1 MQQLILNSKH
11 VLVFEPSVSKIRI
24 VVLED
29 GIESVCRKETLK
41 NLKRFLTSKETKI
54 FKGRLQLHK
63 INDAIEII
71 VKDKPIAIISSAS
84 LEKILNNLQ

>member
-11 VLVFEPSVSKIRI
+11 VLVFEPSGKKIRLVI
-24 VVLED
+24 TEADEEL
-29 GIESVCRKETLK
+29 VCRKETLK
-41 NLKRFLTSKETKI
+41 NLQHFLAQEQAHI

>member
-11 VLVFEPSVSKIRI
+11 VLVFEPSGSKIRI
-24 VVLED
+24 VVLEE

-63 INDAIEII
+63 VNDAVEII
-71 VKDKPIAIISSAS
+71 VKDKPIAIISTAS